1 LNPLF
6 FLALFYIAETT
17 MSDFVPSS
25 TKPERA
31 STQSNFA
38 ALFTR
43 PMDAEY
49 TGLARW
55 LAQTPFEDSW
65 NSLHLQTQARHSMTT
80 KGIYTKT
87 SNDRVGQG
95 N

>member
-1 LNPLF
+1 
-6 FLALFYIAETT
+6 
-17 MSDFVPSS
+17 MSDFVPLS
-25 TKPERA
+25 TKPEHA
-31 STQSNFA
+31 STQFSITTLSN
-38 ALFTR
+38 R
-43 PMDAEY
+43 PVDPQY
-49 TGLARW
+49 TGLTRW

-65 NSLHLQTQARHSMTT
+65 NSLHLQTQARHSMTA